1 MAESVI
7 RLEDVTRYYLMGE
20 FIVKALDGVS
30 IDIKRGEFTAIMDR
44 RAAANRR

>member
-20 FIVKALDGVS
+20 FIVKALDGS
-30 IDIKRGEFTAIMDR
+30 P
-44 RAAANRR
+44 